1 MKLYDWLLLVYPR
14 DVRDRFAQ
22 GMRTAFVEDYARA
35 RARGVL
41 TGLVFIATTVVHTL
55 LAGLAERLPRT
66 TTIRSFFSTDLRDAV
81 RSLCATPVVTTVAV
95 LSLALG
101 IGANTA
107 LFSILYSLVLKPLPV
122 AEPERLALLVGND
135 WTNPI
140 WEQIRERQAELFDGA
155 FAWAPERFNLA
166 VSGPADPV
174 QGGYVS
180 GSLFPTLG
188 ITARI
193 GRLLTPADDVRGGGP
208 DGYGVVV
215 SHRFWQQ
222 RLGGREDVVGR
233 PLTIDKISFTI
244 VGVAPERFSGPEVGQ
259 RMDVFLPLA
268 SEGTIR
274 GAESTLD
281 NRSSWWLQVMVR
293 LERGQTVPE
302 AEAALNGALAAIREA
317 TLPHDANEDRRAR
330 YLRETFVLARAASGV
345 SSLRNRFA
353 QPLTIIMVVVVAVLL
368 VACANIANLMLARAA
383 SRRHEMTVRLA
394 LGASRARLG
403 CQLFAESLLL
413 AAAGAAAGLA
423 LARIGAAILVRQL
436 GPGGGAVTLD
446 LSTDWRVLGFTAV
459 VAMSATLL
467 FGLAPALGMG
477 RVSASEVLKEQSRTV
492 TGDRRLSLRNA
503 LVVAQVALS
512 FALVA
517 GAGLFVRTFTTL
529 VTTPLGFDP
538 DNLLI
543 VSVDTRQSDPGG
555 AAQVAFFER
564 VATAAARAPGVSQAS
579 FSFMTPMSGRGWNNR
594 AEVPGGPVL
603 SGKEQVTWLNAVAP
617 GWFQTLGMRVLAGRD
632 FTSSDVATGERVAIV
647 NETFA
652 RRFVGPRNPV
662 GQRVK
667 VGGAGPMQ
675 ELVIVGLVNDAIYRT
690 ARAGVVPT
698 MYLPMTQGGPFG
710 SGFSIIAKLGVERH
724 EAERAIAAAVNQVD
738 PRLALAFRDY
748 SDLIRATVAQERLVA
763 TLAAFF
769 GGLAML
775 LAALGLYG
783 VTAYSVRRR
792 RPELAVRIALGAS
805 TGGVVRLVLG
815 RLTILLL
822 SGLVI
827 GSLLI
832 LWAGQF
838 IGALLFRVDAR
849 DPGTLAAAAA
859 VLVAVGLLAGWLPAR
874 GVSLLDPIATLRE

>member
-1 MKLYDWLLLVYPR
+1 MKPYDWLLFVYPR
-14 DVRDRFAQ
+14 HVRDRFAE
-22 GMRTAFVEDYARA
+22 GMRTAFAEDYARA
-35 RARGVL
+35 RARGL
-41 TGLVFIATTVVHTL
+41 LAGLVFVATTIVHTL

-66 TTIRSFFSTDLRDAV
+66 DTIRSFFSTDLRDAV
-81 RSLCATPVVTTVAV
+81 RSLCATPVVTLVAV

-107 LFSILYSLVLKPLPV
+107 LFSILHSLVLKPLPV

-140 WEQIRERQAELFDGA
+140 WEQIRERQTELFDGA

-166 VSGPADPV
+166 VSGPADAV

-180 GSLFPTLG
+180 GSMFPTLG
-188 ITARI
+188 ISARI

-208 DGYGVVV
+208 DGYAVVV

-233 PLTIDKISFTI
+233 PLTLDKVSFTI
-244 VGVAPERFSGPEVGQ
+244 VGVAPDRFPGPEVGL
-259 RMDVFLPLA
+259 RMDVFLPIA
-268 SEGTIR
+268 AEGAIR

-281 NRSSWWLQVMVR
+281 GRSSWWLQVMVR
-293 LERGQTVPE
+293 LQRGQTVRD

-317 TLPHDANEDRRAR
+317 TLPHGVSAERRAS
-330 YLRETFVLARAASGV
+330 YLRNSFVLASAATGV
-345 SSLRNRFA
+345 SSLRKRFA
-353 QPLTIIMVVVVAVLL
+353 QPLTIIMIVVVAVLL
-368 VACANIANLMLARAA
+368 IACANIANLMLARAA
-383 SRRHEMTVRLA
+383 FRRHEMTVRLA

-403 CQLFAESLLL
+403 CQLFVESLLL
-413 AAAGAAAGLA
+413 AVAGAAAGLA
-423 LARIGAAILVRQL
+423 LARVGAAMLVRQL
-436 GPGGGAVTLD
+436 GSGAGAVALD
-446 LSTDWRVLGFTAV
+446 LSADWRVLGFTAM

-492 TGDRRLSLRNA
+492 AGDRRLSLRNT
-503 LVVAQVALS
+503 LVIAQVALS
-512 FALVA
+512 FALIA

-543 VSVDTRQSDPGG
+543 VSVDARQSDPGG

-564 VATAAARAPGVSQAS
+564 VAAAAASATGVSRAS
-579 FSFMTPMSGRGWNNR
+579 LSFMAPMSGRGWNNR

-617 GWFQTLGMRVLAGRD
+617 GWFETLGMRVLTGRD
-632 FTSSDVATGERVAIV
+632 FTSSDVANGERVAIV

-652 RRFVGPRNPV
+652 RRFVGPRNPI
-662 GQRVK
+662 GQRIK
-667 VGGAGPMQ
+667 IGGAGPTQ
-675 ELVIVGLVNDAIYRT
+675 EMVIVGLVNDAVYRT
-690 ARAGVVPT
+690 ARSGVVST

-710 SGFSIIAKLGVERH
+710 AGFSIIAKLGVERH
-724 EAERAIAAAVNQVD
+724 EAERSIAAAVNQVD
-738 PRLALAFRDY
+738 PKLALSFRDY

-783 VTAYSVRRR
+783 VTAYSVSRRR
-792 RPELAVRIALGAS
+792 AELAVRIALGAS

-815 RLTILLL
+815 RLTVLLL
-822 SGLVI
+822 SGLAI
-827 GSLLI
+827 GSALI
-832 LWAGQF
+832 LWAGRF
-838 IGALLFRVDAR
+838 IGALLFRIDAR
-849 DPGTLAAAAA
+849 DPQTLMGAAA
-859 VLVAVGLLAGWLPAR
+859 VLMAVGLLAGWLPAR
-874 GVSLLDPIATLRE
+874 GVSRLDPTTALRE